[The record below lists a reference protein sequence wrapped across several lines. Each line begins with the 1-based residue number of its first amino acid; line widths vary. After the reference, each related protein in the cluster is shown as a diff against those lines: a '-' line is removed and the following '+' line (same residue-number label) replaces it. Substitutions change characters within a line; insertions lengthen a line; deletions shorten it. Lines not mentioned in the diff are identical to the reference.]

1 VKNWKIKDLL
11 KVKEK
16 MKDQKMKCNERLN
29 KILGADDDTTLSLF
43 MRLQFYVHTFFCD
56 HCRFVIN
63 QYDDS
68 AELMRNNFFYDTP
81 DMSDSIMHQILSE
94 ESIPDNNEIHEW
106 VSFKK
111 WIIAG
116 CIILVSLVSAFFG
129 FNFNEVASS
138 TDSSYM
144 LSIGLL
150 IGLIVSIYGLLFIGT
165 QMKQLRHFF
174 DREMTNL
181 KKLSFFS

>member
-1 VKNWKIKDLL
+1 
-11 KVKEK
+11 
-16 MKDQKMKCNERLN
+16 MKSNNMKCDEKLD
-29 KILGADDDTTLSLF
+29 KILCTDDDTTLSLF
-43 MRLQFYVHTFFCD
+43 MRLQFYIHTFFCD
-56 HCRFVIN
+56 HCRFVIH
-63 QYDDS
+63 QYEDS

-81 DMSDSIMHQILSE
+81 DMSDNIMYQILNN
-94 ESIPDNNEIHEW
+94 ESISKDTEIHEW
-106 VSFKK
+106 ISFKK

-116 CIILVSLVSAFFG
+116 CIIVVSLVSAFFG

-144 LSIGLL
+144 LSIGLV

-174 DREMTNL
+174 GREIENL
-181 KKLSFFS
+181 KKLPFFS